1 MLSLKLAELKTL
13 LPSKPTVVINKS
25 RCFNSLDCDMDVG
38 MRGILL
44 KLREDSDGCVEM
56 VLDISLFE
64 PFNKTLGKA
73 NYWDDHGGPTLT
85 WFESSYYPEDGKTS
99 IYVDS
104 ALYESSPFIGLSN
117 AGLIPEFLA
126 TNADT
131 QNAGYVCY
139 LEAQLTAARNQLA
152 DKK

>member
-25 RCFNSLDCDMDVG
+25 RCFDSLDCDMDVG

-64 PFNKTLGKA
+64 PLNKTLGKA
-73 NYWDDHGGPTLT
+73 NYWDDHGEPTMT
-85 WFESSYYPEDGKTS
+85 WFESSCYPEDGKTS

-104 ALYESSPFIGLSN
+104 ELYEASPFIGLSN
-117 AGLIPEFLA
+117 AGFLHEFLA
-126 TNADT
+126 TDADT
-131 QNAGYVCY
+131 KTAGYARY
-139 LEAQLTAARNQLA
+139 LETQLTAALNQLA
-152 DKK
+152 NKK